1 MGRIVVTHSTYLE
14 GLLEKLKLIS
24 KDNKIKTITPGR
36 ISKTK
41 GRRESLE
48 LKITTKIKGG
58 FKLLARKGNGVQEVF
73 LITETDEDYLIKLLE
88 N

>member
-1 MGRIVVTHSTYLE
+1 MGRIVITHSTYLE
-14 GLLEKLKLIS
+14 GLIERLKLIS
-24 KDNKIKTITPGR
+24 KDNKVKTITPGR

-48 LKITTKIKGG
+48 LKITTKIKGC
-58 FKLLARKGNGVQEVF
+58 FKLLARKGNSVQEVF
-73 LITETDEDYLIKLLE
+73 LITEIDENYLIKLLE

>member
-1 MGRIVVTHSTYLE
+1 MGRIVITHSTYLE

-41 GRRESLE
+41 GRREALE
-48 LKITTKIKGG
+48 LKITTRIKGG
-58 FKLLARKGNGVQEVF
+58 FKLLARKGNSVQEVF
-73 LITETDEDYLIKLLE
+73 IITEMDEDYLEELLE
-88 N
+88 E